1 MYREQYREYAYWCQ
15 GVNWGLTR
23 SFASVWAS
31 SACRGLLTHLKGYNS
46 NLKHYDNHGHL
57 IKNCLI
63 IKKHFEMGQW
73 LGLFSLKFK
82 SLFTLSISVGNY
94 FDTTNLRVECIIYW
108 MHILHFYCS
117 LFCFVSVLNCVRLL
131 TRFVPYIFED
141 PDWRGFFWSTVPGQ
155 EVCFFFPW
163 YFDFVSNP

>member
-23 SFASVWAS
+23 SFASVWVS
-31 SACRGLLTHLKGYNS
+31 RRCRGLLTHLKGYNS

-57 IKNCLI
+57 IKNYLI

-82 SLFTLSISVGNY
+82 SLFTQSISVGNY
-94 FDTTNLRVECIIYW
+94 FDTTNLRVECIIIYFTF
-108 MHILHFYCS
+108 LLLTL
-117 LFCFVSVLNCVRLL
+117 LFCFSPKLCASVDTVCAIHFWGSRLERVL
-131 TRFVPYIFED
+131 LVHCSRT
-141 PDWRGFFWSTVPGQ
+141 GSML
-155 EVCFFFPW
+155 FFFL
-163 YFDFVSNP
+163 DTLIL

>member
-73 LGLFSLKFK
+73 LGLFSLKFR

-94 FDTTNLRVECIIYW
+94 FDTTNLRVECVIIYSTF
-108 MHILHFYCS
+108 LLLTL
-117 LFCFVSVLNCVRLL
+117 LFCFSPELCASVDTICAVHFWGSRLERVL
-131 TRFVPYIFED
+131 LVHCSRTGSIL
-141 PDWRGFFWSTVPGQ
+141 
-155 EVCFFFPW
+155 FFFPW

>member
-23 SFASVWAS
+23 SFASVWVS
-31 SACRGLLTHLKGYNS
+31 KRCRGLLTHLKGYNS

-94 FDTTNLRVECIIYW
+94 FDTTNLRVECIIIYSTF
-108 MHILHFYCS
+108 LLFNL
-117 LFCFVSVLNCVRLL
+117 LFCFSPELCASVDTVCAVHFWRSRLERVL
-131 TRFVPYIFED
+131 LVHCSRT
-141 PDWRGFFWSTVPGQ
+141 GSML
-155 EVCFFFPW
+155 FFPLILW
-163 YFDFVSNP
+163 FCK

>member
-23 SFASVWAS
+23 SFASVWVS
-31 SACRGLLTHLKGYNS
+31 RRCRGLLTHLKGYNS

-82 SLFTLSISVGNY
+82 SLFYSEY
-94 FDTTNLRVECIIYW
+94 FFWKLFWHYQFESW
-108 MHILHFYCS
+108 MHYHVFYIFIVHS
-117 LFCFVSVLNCVRLL
+117 SVLFQSWTVCVC
-131 TRFVPYIFED
+131 
-141 PDWRGFFWSTVPGQ
+141 WRGLCRTFLRIQIGEGSSGPLFQ
-155 EVCFFFPW
+155 DRKYAFFF
-163 YFDFVSNP
+163 FLDTLIL

>member
-23 SFASVWAS
+23 SFASVWVS
-31 SACRGLLTHLKGYNS
+31 RRCRGLLIHLKGYNS

-82 SLFTLSISVGNY
+82 SLFYSEY
-94 FDTTNLRVECIIYW
+94 FFWKLFWHYQFESW
-108 MHILHFYCS
+108 MHYHIFYIFIAHS
-117 LFCFVSVLNCVRLL
+117 SVLFQSWTVCVCWHGLCRTFLKIQIGEGSSGPL
-131 TRFVPYIFED
+131 FQDRKYA
-141 PDWRGFFWSTVPGQ
+141 
-155 EVCFFFPW
+155 FFFL
-163 YFDFVSNP
+163 DILIL

>member
-23 SFASVWAS
+23 SFASVWVS
-31 SACRGLLTHLKGYNS
+31 RRCRGLLTHLKGYNS

-82 SLFTLSISVGNY
+82 SLFYSEY
-94 FDTTNLRVECIIYW
+94 FFWKLFWHYQFESW
-108 MHILHFYCS
+108 MHYHVFYIFIVHS
-117 LFCFVSVLNCVRLL
+117 SVLFQSWTVCVCWHGLCRTFLKIQIGEGSSGPL
-131 TRFVPYIFED
+131 FQDRKYA
-141 PDWRGFFWSTVPGQ
+141 
-155 EVCFFFPW
+155 FFFSLILW
-163 YFDFVSNP
+163 FCK

>member
-23 SFASVWAS
+23 SFASVWVS
-31 SACRGLLTHLKGYNS
+31 RRCRGLLTHLKGYNS

-57 IKNCLI
+57 IKNYLI

-82 SLFTLSISVGNY
+82 SLFYSEY
-94 FDTTNLRVECIIYW
+94 FCWKLFWHYQFESW
-108 MHILHFYCS
+108 MHYLLNAYSTFLLLTL
-117 LFCFVSVLNCVRLL
+117 LFCFSPELCASVDTVCAVHFWRSRLERVL
-131 TRFVPYIFED
+131 LVHCSRT
-141 PDWRGFFWSTVPGQ
+141 GSML
-155 EVCFFFPW
+155 FFFL
-163 YFDFVSNP
+163 DTLIL

>member
-23 SFASVWAS
+23 SFASVWVS
-31 SACRGLLTHLKGYNS
+31 SGCRGLLTHLKGYNS

-94 FDTTNLRVECIIYW
+94 FDTTNLRVECIIIYSYIFIV
-108 MHILHFYCS
+108 HS
-117 LFCFVSVLNCVRLL
+117 SVLFQSWTVCVCWHGLCRTFLKIQIGEGSSGPL
-131 TRFVPYIFED
+131 FQDRKYA
-141 PDWRGFFWSTVPGQ
+141 
-155 EVCFFFPW
+155 FFFPW
-163 YFDFVSNP
+163 YFDFVRNP